1 VSTLNLTLLPLYR
14 LNNQELPTLP
24 GLLALTPPR
33 KTARGREHDRLIVYL
48 VLTGNATFST
58 AEYLRLTS
66 QTASRFYETPGALT
80 SAMRAAADTLNQALL
95 ERNMETT
102 SRDRYVLGLLVL
114 AALRGTQCTFL
125 QSGPTHIYS
134 LSGEAAQHTHDPALS
149 GKGLGVSQ
157 TVNFYFTQIELH
169 SGNWLL
175 FSAKPPDQWEKALTS
190 EQRPA
195 SVEVIRR
202 RLFSLSKDDVNAV
215 MIQAQE
221 GTGDLTVM
229 RPAPSSAGTAK
240 PDAPVSE
247 EPAPPTETESL
258 PPLSEPDYEPEEVI
272 PEQPV
277 LSEVEAEP
285 EPFLEEIE
293 DEEPEF
299 IPSAY
304 AIPPQHDD
312 DLPEIEEVIPQFPGS
327 LPRARPPE
335 PETPSLREMDEPI
348 MDEPAEPRQPS
359 EATRQVA
366 RGLIG
371 GMQAF
376 RRMGDSLGQTVQKFL
391 PNLLPG
397 VEGNAPSSSILMI
410 FIAVVIPLLV
420 VAAGS
425 TVYLKYGRSY
435 QYDNLFLQA
444 ENARVQALNAKDD
457 ARQRDGWQAV
467 LFYLDKAEFY
477 RTTPESEAL
486 REEAQTKLDALLGI
500 RRLNFYPAF
509 VGGVNA
515 QISRLAASETEL
527 YMLDAERGRVLHAS
541 QVGRNFEMDEAFRC
555 GPGQYGDYQVGP
567 IVDILIPPRLN
578 PLNAG
583 VMGVDATGNL
593 LYCSAGEVGQAIPLP
608 VPDSNWG
615 RVTGFTLDEGNLYV
629 LDAPSRAIW
638 VYVGQDA
645 SFLERPYF
653 FFGGQI
659 PEIEDAIDIAVN
671 GNDLYLLYADGHLST
686 CSYSQFDTVPTR
698 CQDPAPL
705 VNNLPA
711 YQDINLFDQAHI
723 TQMMVTIP
731 PDATMLLLD
740 TDTRSVL
747 RLSSRTLELQDQI
760 YPVPGTSIK
769 PGQAGAMTVNPNRV
783 LFLAVDDQVYFAT
796 DMP

>member
-14 LNNQELPTLP
+14 LNNQELAALP

-33 KTARGREHDRLIVYL
+33 KTARGHEHDRLIVYL

-58 AEYLRLTS
+58 AEYLRMTS

-80 SAMRAAADTLNQALL
+80 SAMRAAADTLNQSLL

-102 SRDRYVLGLLVL
+102 SRGQYVVGLLVL
-114 AALRGTQCTFL
+114 AALRGAQCTFL
-125 QSGPTHIYS
+125 QSGPTHIYA
-134 LSGEAAQHTHDPALS
+134 LGGEALQHTHDPTLS

-169 SGNWLL
+169 SGDRLL
-175 FSAKPPDQWEKALTS
+175 FSAKPPDPWEKALAS

-195 SVEVIRR
+195 SIEAIRR

-221 GTGDLTVM
+221 GTGELTVM
-229 RPAPSSAGTAK
+229 RPAPPNAGIAK
-240 PDAPVSE
+240 SETPVSE
-247 EPAPPTETESL
+247 TPTPPAETESL
-258 PPLSEPDYEPEEVI
+258 PPLSEPDSVPEEEI
-272 PEQPV
+272 PE
-277 LSEVEAEP
+277 L
-285 EPFLEEIE
+285 FLEEIE
-293 DEEPEF
+293 EDEPEF
-299 IPSAY
+299 SPSAY
-304 AIPPQHDD
+304 AIPPQPEDD
-312 DLPEIEEVIPQFPGS
+312 SLPEIEEVIPRFPGS
-327 LPRARPPE
+327 FPRTRPPE
-335 PETPSLREMDEPI
+335 PEAPSLREMDEPI
-348 MDEPAEPRQPS
+348 MEEPEEPRQPS

-376 RRMGDSLGQTVQKFL
+376 RRMGDSLGRTFQKFL

-397 VEGNAPSSSILMI
+397 VERNAPSSSILMI

-486 REEAQTKLDALLGI
+486 REEAQTKLDTLLGI

-583 VMGVDATGNL
+583 VMGIDATGNL

-645 SFLERPYF
+645 SFLDRPYF

-711 YQDINLFDQAHI
+711 YQDINLFEQAHI
-723 TQMMVTIP
+723 TQMMVTTP

-760 YPVPGTSIK
+760 YPMPGTSIK

>member
-1 VSTLNLTLLPLYR
+1 
-14 LNNQELPTLP
+14 LP

-58 AEYLRLTS
+58 AEYLQLTS
-66 QTASRFYETPGALT
+66 QAASRFFETTGALT

-102 SRDRYVLGLLVL
+102 SRGQYAIGWLVL

-125 QSGPTHIYS
+125 QSGPTHIFA
-134 LSGEAAQHTHDPALS
+134 LGGETLQHTHDPAFS

-157 TVNFYFTQIELH
+157 TANFYFTQIELH
-169 SGNWLL
+169 PGHRLL
-175 FSAKPPDQWEKALTS
+175 FSGKPPVEWDGALAN

-195 SVEVIRR
+195 SIESIRR
-202 RLFSLSKDDVNAV
+202 RLFSLSKEDVNAV
-215 MIQAQE
+215 IIQVQD
-221 GTGDLTVM
+221 GTGELTVM
-229 RPAPSSAGTAK
+229 RPAPSSAGNVKAET
-240 PDAPVSE
+240 PVTE
-247 EPAPPTETESL
+247 APAPPTETESQ
-258 PPLSEPDYEPEEVI
+258 PPLSEPVSTLEP
-272 PEQPV
+272 PV

-285 EPFLEEIE
+285 EPFSEVDE

-299 IPSAY
+299 SPSAY
-304 AIPPQHDD
+304 AIPPQPEDD
-312 DLPEIEEVIPQFPGS
+312 GLPEIEEVIPQFPGS
-327 LPRARPPE
+327 IPRAKPRE
-335 PETPSLREMDEPI
+335 PETASLREMDEPI
-348 MDEPAEPRQPS
+348 MDEPDELEEPRQPS

-366 RGLIG
+366 RSLLG
-371 GMQAF
+371 GMQVS
-376 RRMGDSLGQTVQKFL
+376 RRMGDALARNFRRFL

-397 VEGNAPSSSILMI
+397 TEGSAPSATIVMI

-420 VAAGS
+420 VTAGS

-435 QYDNLFLQA
+435 QYDNLYLQA
-444 ENARVQALNAKDD
+444 ENARVQALNAKDE

-477 RTTPESEAL
+477 RTTPESQAL
-486 REEAQTKLDALLGI
+486 RQEAQTKLDALLGI

-515 QISRLAASETEL
+515 HISRLAASETEL
-527 YMLDAERGRVLHAS
+527 FMLDAERGRVLHAS
-541 QVGRNFEMDEAFRC
+541 QVGRSFEMDEAFRC

-567 IVDILIPPRLN
+567 LVDILILPRLN

-583 VMGVDATGNL
+583 VLGVDAAGNL

-615 RVTGFTLDEGNLYV
+615 RVTGFTMDEGNLYV

-645 SFLERPYF
+645 SFIERPYF

-659 PEIEDAIDIAVN
+659 PEIEGAIDIAVN
-671 GNDLYLLYADGHLST
+671 GNDLYLLYADGHLSN

-698 CQDPAPL
+698 CQDPSPL

-711 YQDINLFDQAHI
+711 YQDINLFEQAHI
-723 TQMMVTIP
+723 TQLMVTNP

-760 YPVPGTSIK
+760 YPMPGSSIK

-783 LFLAVDDQVYFAT
+783 LFLAVDDQIYFAT